1 MNLGP
6 QLTIWY
12 TVRQRATLFEFD
24 EQLIQKGSA
33 QITITRRA
41 KQQLDQVQRDIF
53 DTHRHRTFALAFY
66 MTGNELEAEAI
77 LTSTFVRAFD
87 TVEEPQGPDVD
98 AALIQELRQRF
109 PLGEDAPHTHPAAK
123 AASDPDFNLSGGNV
137 RRTDMEEAV
146 QTLPS
151 TERFLFLLRDVEGY
165 TPAAI
170 AELLQMPESK
180 VNRTLFAA
188 RLHLRQALAVA
199 QAERRAEEAA

>member
-1 MNLGP
+1 M
-6 QLTIWY
+6 
-12 TVRQRATLFEFD
+12 FEFD
-24 EQLIQKGSA
+24 GQLIQNGSA

-41 KQQLDQVQRDIF
+41 RQQLDQVQRDIF

-77 LTSTFVRAFD
+77 LTRTFVRAFD
-87 TVEEPQGPDVD
+87 ALEEPQGHDVD

-109 PLGEDAPHTHPAAK
+109 PLGEDAPAAHSPVK
-123 AASDPDFNLSGGNV
+123 TAADPGFNVSGGNV

-170 AELLQMPESK
+170 AELLQMPESE

-188 RLHLRQALAVA
+188 RLHLRQALAEA

>member
-1 MNLGP
+1 
-6 QLTIWY
+6 
-12 TVRQRATLFEFD
+12 LFEFD
-24 EQLIQKGSA
+24 GQLIQNGST
-33 QITITRRA
+33 QITITRRE
-41 KQQLDQVQRDIF
+41 KQQLAQVQRDIY

-77 LTSTFVRAFD
+77 LTRTFVRAFD
-87 TVEEPQGPDVD
+87 SMEEPQGRDVD
-98 AALIQELRQRF
+98 AALIHELRQCF
-109 PLGEDAPHTHPAAK
+109 PLGEDTPLTHPQMHPPTK
-123 AASDPDFNLSGGNV
+123 AVADPNFNLSGGNV

-188 RLHLRQALAVA
+188 RLHLRQALAEA
-199 QAERRAEEAA
+199 QADRRAEEAA